1 MLIQKQ
7 TFEAIGIRK
16 KRALILGIFFAGGF
30 ITLFLKLFSLQV
42 IQGTYYR
49 RVADENRILRIY
61 QTASRGLIY
70 DRHHQLLAGRTPSF
84 VVTFTPYSMNQN
96 QVEAVSKQ
104 LAGLLRCSLME
115 VRERTFIA
123 VKPLEPVLVASH
135 VSREIALTI
144 MEKKAMLPGVN
155 VEIQTERYYP
165 NDSLGCHVIG
175 YVGELSLAE
184 YKQKKDS
191 GYRIGDYLGKTGVE
205 AYYDQYL
212 RGEDGEKQIEVSAG
226 GRQLRLLRE
235 LPATSGNDIELS
247 LAADLQR
254 ETENAIRGKNAAA
267 IVMNPRTGE
276 ILALASSP
284 AFNLNSFLRPI
295 TREEFLYLFK
305 NKNKPLFNK
314 ALQGQYPPGSVFKIV
329 TAAACLQEGYSVP
342 EEKIE
347 CAGKYELGTYKQ
359 IFRCWKQ
366 PGHGHISF
374 LSAFAQSCDVFFY
387 QIGLRLGIT
396 RLATYARGF
405 GLGKPTGVDLPS
417 EKKGIVPD
425 RLWKKNVIKEM
436 WYDGDT
442 LNMAIGQG
450 YLWVTPLQIAC
461 LMSAVANEG
470 PFNRPTLVRKII
482 SAEGKVRR
490 DFSPEVI
497 GQVELD
503 KKNWQTIKRGLEEA
517 VRAGTGRGAY
527 MRDVR
532 VGGKTGT
539 AQNPQGPDH
548 AWFSCIAPIE
558 DPQIV
563 VVVFV
568 EHGGHGGVVAA
579 PIARQILEN
588 YFRKKSGCEEDI
600 PLNDIGD

>member
-16 KRALILGIFFAGGF
+16 KRALILGIFFGCGF

-42 IQGTYYR
+42 VQGAYYR
-49 RVADENRILRIY
+49 RVADENRILCLY
-61 QTASRGLIY
+61 QKASRGLIY
-70 DRHHQLLAGRTPSF
+70 DRHHQLLAGQIPSF

-104 LAGLLRCSLME
+104 LADILHCSVSE
-115 VRERTFIA
+115 VQERTFSAI
-123 VKPLEPVLVASH
+123 KPLEPVLVASH
-135 VSREIALTI
+135 VSREIGLTI
-144 MEKKAMLPGVN
+144 MEKKATLPGIS

-175 YVGELSLAE
+175 YVGELSLTE
-184 YKQKKDS
+184 YKQKKDE

-235 LPATSGNDIELS
+235 LPAAGGDDIELT
-247 LAADLQR
+247 LDADLQR
-254 ETENAIRGKNAAA
+254 DTESVIRGKNAAA
-267 IVMNPRTGE
+267 IAMNPRTGE

-329 TAAACLQEGYSVP
+329 TASACLQEGYSVP

-347 CAGKYELGTYKQ
+347 CSGKYELGTHKQ
-359 IFRCWKQ
+359 IFRCWQ
-366 PGHGHISF
+366 GRGHGPVSL

-396 RLATYARGF
+396 RLATYARDF
-405 GLGKPTGVDLPS
+405 GLGKATRIDLPS

-482 SAEGKVRR
+482 SAEGKIIR
-490 DFSPEVI
+490 DFSPELI
-497 GQVELD
+497 GEVELD
-503 KKNWQTIKRGLEEA
+503 KKNWRLIKKGLEEA
-517 VRAGTGRGAY
+517 VKVGTGRQAY
-527 MRDVR
+527 MREMR

-548 AWFSCIAPIE
+548 AWFSCIAPID

-568 EHGGHGGVVAA
+568 EHGGHGGIVAA
-579 PIARQILEN
+579 PIARQILER
-588 YFRKKSGCEEDI
+588 YFRKESGYKENISVE
-600 PLNDIGD
+600 DIGD